1 MAWVSNHIPLFYV
14 YVITNPYP
22 NPDEGLDNTI
32 CMMHK
37 YHYIC

>member
-14 YVITNPYP
+14 DVITKQCP
-22 NPDEGLDNTI
+22 NPDEGSDNTI

-37 YHYIC
+37 